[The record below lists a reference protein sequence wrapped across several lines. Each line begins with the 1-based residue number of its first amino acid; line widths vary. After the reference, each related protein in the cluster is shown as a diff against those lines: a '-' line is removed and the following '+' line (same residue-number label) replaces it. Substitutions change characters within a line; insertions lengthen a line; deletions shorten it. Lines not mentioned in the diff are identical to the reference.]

1 MKHIILTLLV
11 IAGTFNVQAQSF
23 DAASIIEVIP
33 NKQMVGSSIMR
44 GGRPEMSDLAEL
56 KQLGYKTIINL
67 ENDAKVVA
75 KEKAY
80 AAELGF
86 NYIENPMN
94 ASAVPNDQEMEKLI
108 AIMADSRNYP
118 LYIHCKHGQD
128 RTGLVVGL
136 HRVFND
142 KWKPDVAYQE
152 MLDIGFH
159 PIYAS
164 MKKYFFNKTKGL

>member
-1 MKHIILTLLV
+1 MKHLLLTFLITFTVFSSQAEILNQELT
-11 IAGTFNVQAQSF
+11 
-23 DAASIIEVIP
+23 IEKIP
-33 NKQMVGSSIMR
+33 NQQMVDGSIMR

-56 KQLGYKTIINL
+56 KQMGYKTIINL
-67 ENDAKVVA
+67 ENDAKVIA
-75 KEKAY
+75 AEKAY
-80 AAELGF
+80 ALQLGF
-86 NYIENPMN
+86 HYIENRMN

-164 MKKYFFNKTKGL
+164 MKKYFFNKTKGM